1 MKYFAFLFFLVKS
14 KFLNVLQFAIR
25 HLNKNE
31 LLTVVTNGPGRMSFE
46 FEIQFLFHFEYF
58 IYLNILCKCLNNVSS
73 RLSGSVLKDIT
84 IDAT

>member
-1 MKYFAFLFFLVKS
+1 MSVSSEIFLHFSCKI
-14 KFLNVLQFAIR
+14 KIPKRFAIR

-31 LLTVVTNGPGRMSFE
+31 MLTVVTNGPGRMSFE